1 MRTMLLISLFIL
13 SNNAFSE
20 KGQQKII
27 YKYKQYE
34 KFDLGDMEIK
44 GSIIAPGDLSIKERR
59 RKVFKR
65 DLMDKSNFD
74 QLIIQDIKY
83 LR

>member
-1 MRTMLLISLFIL
+1 MRNLIILLLIL
-13 SNNAFSE
+13 SPMTALA
-20 KGQQKII
+20 QKQKVI

-44 GSIIAPGDLSIKERR
+44 GSIIAPGDLSVKERR

-65 DLMDKSNFD
+65 NLMEKTNFD
-74 QLIIQDIKY
+74 PLIIQDIKY

>member
-1 MRTMLLISLFIL
+1 MKKFFIILLIPLNL
-13 SNNAFSE
+13 WGNE
-20 KGQQKII
+20 KVI

-44 GSIIAPGDLSIKERR
+44 GSIVAPGDLTVKERR
-59 RKVFKR
+59 RKFFSRKLFKR
-65 DLMDKSNFD
+65 TDFNKETLND
-74 QLIIQDIKY
+74 IQY

>member
-1 MRTMLLISLFIL
+1 MKIFFIILLIPLNL
-13 SNNAFSE
+13 WGNE
-20 KGQQKII
+20 KVI

-44 GSIIAPGDLSIKERR
+44 GSIVAPGDLTVKERR
-59 RKVFKR
+59 RKFFSRKLFKR
-65 DLMDKSNFD
+65 IDFNKETLND
-74 QLIIQDIKY
+74 IQY

>member
-1 MRTMLLISLFIL
+1 MKYLLISLMLITPTL
-13 SNNAFSE
+13 SFA
-20 KGQQKII
+20 QKQKVI

-44 GSIIAPGDLSIKERR
+44 GSIIAPGDLSVKERR
-59 RKVFKR
+59 RKIFKR
-65 DLMDKSNFD
+65 DLMEKTNFD
-74 QLIIQDIKY
+74 KLIIQDIKY

>member
-1 MRTMLLISLFIL
+1 MKYLMILIITLAPL
-13 SNNAFSE
+13 QVYA
-20 KGQQKII
+20 QKQKVI

-44 GSIIAPGDLSIKERR
+44 GSIIAPGDLSVKERR

-65 DLMDKSNFD
+65 DLLEKTNFD
-74 QLIIQDIKY
+74 HLIIQDIKY